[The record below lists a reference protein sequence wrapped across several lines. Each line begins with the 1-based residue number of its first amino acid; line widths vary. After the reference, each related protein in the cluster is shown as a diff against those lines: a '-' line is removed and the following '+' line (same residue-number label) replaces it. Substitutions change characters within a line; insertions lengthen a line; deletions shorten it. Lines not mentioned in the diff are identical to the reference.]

1 MDDEDQAIKLTEI
14 EKTDSSSI
22 AKKFTDHG
30 STCNSPQ
37 RTWDPSSVHAR

>member
-1 MDDEDQAIKLTEI
+1 MDDEGKAIKLTEI
-14 EKTDSSSI
+14 EKTDFSSK
-22 AKKFTDHG
+22 AKEFTDHG